1 MTREEKNELL
11 TQLGS
16 EDYEAYMELRRQMD
30 VLAADERMDDAQKA
44 AFYAEIRDELV
55 LLRKRRDLMAKKLQA
70 FNELID
76 EIETR
81 LKETEQYDRRKKKKV
96 RILPPAPTNAQIDYR
111 EKQEAHFAQGMTFY
125 KLFWVFFIG
134 CFAGVVLETIYCLI
148 QRGHYESRVGLI
160 YGPFNLVYGIGALCL
175 SGALYQFRNRGRVF
189 SFVGGF
195 VVGSVVE
202 YACSW
207 FQEVCFGSTS
217 WDYSNMPY
225 NLNGRICLLYS
236 IFWGIL
242 GIFWIKDIY
251 PRMAKW
257 ILKIPNKVGK
267 PLTWVLLVFMVFNSV
282 MTLFTSLRWTARRE
296 GVEPRNAFEAYLD
309 EHYPDER
316 MQKIFANAEFTEDRE
331 ARMQDEQESQNNF
344 QKLEELSKELGQ
356 KTTETIEDAIDT
368 MTSDAEKEANALP
381 QKQTVRRNA
390 DALRTVCFYT
400 GKII

>member
-16 EDYEAYMELRRQMD
+16 EDYEAYMELCRQMD
-30 VLAADERMDDAQKA
+30 VLAADEQMDDAQKA

-76 EIETR
+76 EVETR

-296 GVEPRNAFEAYLD
+296 GIEPRNAFEAYLD

-344 QKLEELSKELGQ
+344 QKLEELSKELDQ

-368 MTSDAEKEANALP
+368 IKSDAEK
-381 QKQTVRRNA
+381 
-390 DALRTVCFYT
+390 
-400 GKII
+400 

>member
-1 MTREEKNELL
+1 MTREEKSELL
-11 TQLGS
+11 AQLGK
-16 EDYEAYMELRRQMD
+16 EDYEYYMEVRRQMD
-30 VLAADERMDDAQKA
+30 VLAADEQMNDAQKA
-44 AFYAEIRDELV
+44 AFYAEIREELIV
-55 LLRKRRDLMAKKLQA
+55 MRKRRDLLTRKLQA

-76 EIETR
+76 EVETR
-81 LKETEQYDRRKKKKV
+81 LRETEQYDRKKKKKM

-175 SGALYQFRNRGRVF
+175 SGALYRFRNRGRVF

-195 VVGSVVE
+195 IVGSVVE

-236 IFWGIL
+236 VFWGIL

-267 PLTWVLLVFMVFNSV
+267 PLTWALLVFMVFNSV

-296 GVEPRNAFEAYLD
+296 GIAPKNAFEAYLD

-331 ARMQDEQESQNNF
+331 ARMQEEQESQNNF
-344 QKLEELSKELGQ
+344 QKLEQLSKELGQ
-356 KTTETIEDAIDT
+356 KTAETIEDAIDT
-368 MTSDAEKEANALP
+368 IKSDVDK
-381 QKQTVRRNA
+381 
-390 DALRTVCFYT
+390 
-400 GKII
+400 

>member
-76 EIETR
+76 EVETR

-296 GVEPRNAFEAYLD
+296 GVKPRNAFEAYLD

-356 KTTETIEDAIDT
+356 ETTETIEDAIDT
-368 MTSDAEKEANALP
+368 IKSDAEK
-381 QKQTVRRNA
+381 
-390 DALRTVCFYT
+390 
-400 GKII
+400 

>member
-76 EIETR
+76 EVETR

-296 GVEPRNAFEAYLD
+296 GIEPRNAFEAYLD

-344 QKLEELSKELGQ
+344 QKIEELSKELGQ
-356 KTTETIEDAIDT
+356 ETTETIEDAIDT
-368 MTSDAEKEANALP
+368 IKSDAEK
-381 QKQTVRRNA
+381 
-390 DALRTVCFYT
+390 
-400 GKII
+400 

>member
-1 MTREEKNELL
+1 MTQEEKNELMM
-11 TQLGS
+11 QLGPG
-16 EDYEAYMELRRQMD
+16 DYETYMELRRQMD
-30 VLAADERMDDAQKA
+30 VLASDERMDDAQKA
-44 AFYAEIRDELV
+44 AFYAEIREELIV
-55 LLRKRRDLMAKKLQA
+55 MRKQRDLMTKKLQV
-70 FNELID
+70 FNDLID
-76 EIETR
+76 EVETR
-81 LKETEQYDRRKKKKV
+81 LKETEKYDRKKKKKL

-160 YGPFNLVYGIGALCL
+160 YGPFNLVYGVGALCL
-175 SGALYQFRNRGRVF
+175 SGALYRFRNRGRVF

-195 VVGSVVE
+195 IVGSVVE

-236 IFWGIL
+236 VFWGIL

-267 PLTWVLLVFMVFNSV
+267 PLTWALLAFMVFNSV

-296 GVEPRNAFEAYLD
+296 GVPASNAFEAYLD

-344 QKLEELSKELGQ
+344 QKLEELSRELGQ
-356 KTTETIEDAIDT
+356 KTAETIEDAIDT
-368 MTSDAEKEANALP
+368 IKSDAEK
-381 QKQTVRRNA
+381 
-390 DALRTVCFYT
+390 
-400 GKII
+400 

>member
-30 VLAADERMDDAQKA
+30 VLAADEQMDDAQKA

-76 EIETR
+76 EVETR

-368 MTSDAEKEANALP
+368 IESDAEK
-381 QKQTVRRNA
+381 
-390 DALRTVCFYT
+390 
-400 GKII
+400 

>member
-1 MTREEKNELL
+1 MTREEKSELL
-11 TQLGS
+11 AQLGK
-16 EDYEAYMELRRQMD
+16 EDYEYYMELRRQMD
-30 VLAADERMDDAQKA
+30 VLAADEQMDDAQKA
-44 AFYAEIRDELV
+44 AFYAEIREELIV
-55 LLRKRRDLMAKKLQA
+55 MRKRRDLLTRKLQA

-76 EIETR
+76 EVETR
-81 LKETEQYDRRKKKKV
+81 LKETEQYDRKKKKKM

-296 GVEPRNAFEAYLD
+296 GIEPRNAFEAYLD

-356 KTTETIEDAIDT
+356 KTAETIEDAIDT
-368 MTSDAEKEANALP
+368 MKSDAEK
-381 QKQTVRRNA
+381 
-390 DALRTVCFYT
+390 
-400 GKII
+400 

>member
-76 EIETR
+76 EVETR
-81 LKETEQYDRRKKKKV
+81 LKETEQYDRRRKKKV

-296 GVEPRNAFEAYLD
+296 GIEPRNAFEAYLD

-344 QKLEELSKELGQ
+344 QKLEELSEELGQ
-356 KTTETIEDAIDT
+356 KTAETIEDAIDT
-368 MTSDAEKEANALP
+368 MKSDAEK
-381 QKQTVRRNA
+381 
-390 DALRTVCFYT
+390 
-400 GKII
+400 

>member
-1 MTREEKNELL
+1 MTQEEKNELMER
-11 TQLGS
+11 LGPQ
-16 EDYEAYMELRRQMD
+16 DYEAYMELRRQMD

-76 EIETR
+76 EVETR

-356 KTTETIEDAIDT
+356 ETTETIEDAIDT
-368 MTSDAEKEANALP
+368 MKSDAEK
-381 QKQTVRRNA
+381 
-390 DALRTVCFYT
+390 
-400 GKII
+400 

>member
-76 EIETR
+76 EVETR

-267 PLTWVLLVFMVFNSV
+267 PLTWALLVFMVFNSV
-282 MTLFTSLRWTARRE
+282 MTLFTSLRWSARRE
-296 GVEPRNAFEAYLD
+296 GIEPRNAFEAYLD

-368 MTSDAEKEANALP
+368 IKSDAEK
-381 QKQTVRRNA
+381 
-390 DALRTVCFYT
+390 
-400 GKII
+400 

>member
-76 EIETR
+76 EVETR

-296 GVEPRNAFEAYLD
+296 GIEPRNAFEAYLD

-344 QKLEELSKELGQ
+344 QKFEELSKELGQ
-356 KTTETIEDAIDT
+356 ETTETIEDAIDT
-368 MTSDAEKEANALP
+368 IKSDAEK
-381 QKQTVRRNA
+381 
-390 DALRTVCFYT
+390 
-400 GKII
+400 

>member
-76 EIETR
+76 EVETR

-356 KTTETIEDAIDT
+356 KTAETIEDAIDT
-368 MTSDAEKEANALP
+368 IKSDAEK
-381 QKQTVRRNA
+381 
-390 DALRTVCFYT
+390 
-400 GKII
+400 

>member
-76 EIETR
+76 EVETR

-296 GVEPRNAFEAYLD
+296 GIEPRNAFEAYLD

-344 QKLEELSKELGQ
+344 QKLEGLSKELGQ
-356 KTTETIEDAIDT
+356 KTAETIEDAVDT
-368 MTSDAEKEANALP
+368 IKSDAEK
-381 QKQTVRRNA
+381 
-390 DALRTVCFYT
+390 
-400 GKII
+400 

>member
-30 VLAADERMDDAQKA
+30 VLAADEQMDDAQKA

-76 EIETR
+76 EVETR

-356 KTTETIEDAIDT
+356 KTAETIEDAVDT
-368 MTSDAEKEANALP
+368 IKSDAEK
-381 QKQTVRRNA
+381 
-390 DALRTVCFYT
+390 
-400 GKII
+400 

>member
-76 EIETR
+76 EVETR
-81 LKETEQYDRRKKKKV
+81 LQETEQYDRRKKKKV

-356 KTTETIEDAIDT
+356 ETTETIEDAIDT
-368 MTSDAEKEANALP
+368 IKSDAEK
-381 QKQTVRRNA
+381 
-390 DALRTVCFYT
+390 
-400 GKII
+400 

>member
-30 VLAADERMDDAQKA
+30 VLAADEQMDDAQKA

-76 EIETR
+76 EVETR

-344 QKLEELSKELGQ
+344 QKLEELSKELDQ

-368 MTSDAEKEANALP
+368 IKSDAEK
-381 QKQTVRRNA
+381 
-390 DALRTVCFYT
+390 
-400 GKII
+400 

>member
-1 MTREEKNELL
+1 MTREEKSELL
-11 TQLGS
+11 AQLGK
-16 EDYEAYMELRRQMD
+16 EDYEYYMELRRQMD
-30 VLAADERMDDAQKA
+30 VLAADEQMDDAQKA
-44 AFYAEIRDELV
+44 AFYAEIREELIV
-55 LLRKRRDLMAKKLQA
+55 MRKRRDLLTRKLQA

-76 EIETR
+76 EVETR
-81 LKETEQYDRRKKKKV
+81 LKETEQYDRKKKKKM

-134 CFAGVVLETIYCLI
+134 CFAGVVLETLYCLI

-175 SGALYQFRNRGRVF
+175 SGALYRFRNRGRVF

-236 IFWGIL
+236 VFWGIL

-267 PLTWVLLVFMVFNSV
+267 PLTWALLVFMVFNSV

-296 GVEPRNAFEAYLD
+296 GIAPKNAFEAYLD

-331 ARMQDEQESQNNF
+331 ARMQEEQESQNNF
-344 QKLEELSKELGQ
+344 QKLEQLSKELGQ
-356 KTTETIEDAIDT
+356 KTAETIEDAIDT
-368 MTSDAEKEANALP
+368 IKSDVEK
-381 QKQTVRRNA
+381 
-390 DALRTVCFYT
+390 
-400 GKII
+400 

>member
-76 EIETR
+76 EVETR

-296 GVEPRNAFEAYLD
+296 GIEPRNAFEAYLD

-316 MQKIFANAEFTEDRE
+316 MQKIFAHAEFTEDRE

-368 MTSDAEKEANALP
+368 IKSDAEK
-381 QKQTVRRNA
+381 
-390 DALRTVCFYT
+390 
-400 GKII
+400 

>member
-296 GVEPRNAFEAYLD
+296 GIEPRNAFEAYLD

-356 KTTETIEDAIDT
+356 KTAETIEDAVDT
-368 MTSDAEKEANALP
+368 IKSDAEK
-381 QKQTVRRNA
+381 
-390 DALRTVCFYT
+390 
-400 GKII
+400 

>member
-76 EIETR
+76 EVETR

-125 KLFWVFFIG
+125 KLFCVFFIG

-356 KTTETIEDAIDT
+356 ETTETIEDAIDT
-368 MTSDAEKEANALP
+368 MKSDAEK
-381 QKQTVRRNA
+381 
-390 DALRTVCFYT
+390 
-400 GKII
+400 

>member
-76 EIETR
+76 EVETR

-368 MTSDAEKEANALP
+368 IKSDAAK
-381 QKQTVRRNA
+381 
-390 DALRTVCFYT
+390 
-400 GKII
+400 

>member
-76 EIETR
+76 EVETR

-344 QKLEELSKELGQ
+344 QKLEELSKELDQ

-368 MTSDAEKEANALP
+368 MKSDAEK
-381 QKQTVRRNA
+381 
-390 DALRTVCFYT
+390 
-400 GKII
+400 

>member
-76 EIETR
+76 EVETR

-175 SGALYQFRNRGRVF
+175 SGALYRFRNRGRVF

-296 GVEPRNAFEAYLD
+296 GIEPRNAFEAYLD

-356 KTTETIEDAIDT
+356 ETTETIEDAVDT
-368 MTSDAEKEANALP
+368 IKSDAEK
-381 QKQTVRRNA
+381 
-390 DALRTVCFYT
+390 
-400 GKII
+400 

>member
-1 MTREEKNELL
+1 MTREEKSELL
-11 TQLGS
+11 AQLGK
-16 EDYEAYMELRRQMD
+16 EDYEYYMEVRRQMD
-30 VLAADERMDDAQKA
+30 VLAADEQMNDAQKA
-44 AFYAEIRDELV
+44 AFYAEIREELIV
-55 LLRKRRDLMAKKLQA
+55 MRKRRDLLTRKLQA

-76 EIETR
+76 EVETR
-81 LKETEQYDRRKKKKV
+81 LRETEQYDRKKKKKV

-175 SGALYQFRNRGRVF
+175 SGALYRFRNRGRVF

-195 VVGSVVE
+195 IVGSVVE

-207 FQEVCFGSTS
+207 FQELCFGSTS

-236 IFWGIL
+236 VFWGIL

-267 PLTWVLLVFMVFNSV
+267 PLTWALLVFMVFNSV

-296 GVEPRNAFEAYLD
+296 GIAPKNAFEAYLD

-331 ARMQDEQESQNNF
+331 ARMQEEQESQNNF
-344 QKLEELSKELGQ
+344 QKLEQLSKELGQ
-356 KTTETIEDAIDT
+356 KTAETIEDAIDT
-368 MTSDAEKEANALP
+368 IKSDVEK
-381 QKQTVRRNA
+381 
-390 DALRTVCFYT
+390 
-400 GKII
+400 

>member
-76 EIETR
+76 EVETR

-148 QRGHYESRVGLI
+148 QRGHYESRVGMI

-195 VVGSVVE
+195 VVGWVVE

-356 KTTETIEDAIDT
+356 ETTETIEDAIDT
-368 MTSDAEKEANALP
+368 IKSDAEK
-381 QKQTVRRNA
+381 
-390 DALRTVCFYT
+390 
-400 GKII
+400 

>member
-76 EIETR
+76 EVETR

-267 PLTWVLLVFMVFNSV
+267 PLTGVLLVFMVFNSV

-344 QKLEELSKELGQ
+344 QKIEELSKELGQ
-356 KTTETIEDAIDT
+356 ETTETIEDAIDT
-368 MTSDAEKEANALP
+368 IKSDAEK
-381 QKQTVRRNA
+381 
-390 DALRTVCFYT
+390 
-400 GKII
+400 

>member
-76 EIETR
+76 EVETR

-344 QKLEELSKELGQ
+344 QKLEELSKELG
-356 KTTETIEDAIDT
+356 KETTETIEDAIDT
-368 MTSDAEKEANALP
+368 IKSDAEK
-381 QKQTVRRNA
+381 
-390 DALRTVCFYT
+390 
-400 GKII
+400 

>member
-11 TQLGS
+11 TQLGP

-76 EIETR
+76 EVETR

-296 GVEPRNAFEAYLD
+296 GIEPRNAFEAYLD

-344 QKLEELSKELGQ
+344 QKFEELSKELGQ
-356 KTTETIEDAIDT
+356 ETTETIEDAIDT
-368 MTSDAEKEANALP
+368 IKSDAEK
-381 QKQTVRRNA
+381 
-390 DALRTVCFYT
+390 
-400 GKII
+400 

>member
-76 EIETR
+76 EVETR

-175 SGALYQFRNRGRVF
+175 SSALYQFRNRGRVF

-296 GVEPRNAFEAYLD
+296 GIEPRNAFEAYLD

-356 KTTETIEDAIDT
+356 KTTETIEDAVDT
-368 MTSDAEKEANALP
+368 IKSDAEK
-381 QKQTVRRNA
+381 
-390 DALRTVCFYT
+390 
-400 GKII
+400 

>member
-76 EIETR
+76 EVETR
-81 LKETEQYDRRKKKKV
+81 LKETEQYERRKKKKV

-368 MTSDAEKEANALP
+368 IKSDAEK
-381 QKQTVRRNA
+381 
-390 DALRTVCFYT
+390 
-400 GKII
+400 

>member
-296 GVEPRNAFEAYLD
+296 GIEPRNAFEAYLD

-316 MQKIFANAEFTEDRE
+316 MQKIFAHAEFTEDRE

-368 MTSDAEKEANALP
+368 IKSDAEK
-381 QKQTVRRNA
+381 
-390 DALRTVCFYT
+390 
-400 GKII
+400 

>member
-1 MTREEKNELL
+1 MTKEEKNELL

-55 LLRKRRDLMAKKLQA
+55 LMRKRRDLMAKKLQA
-70 FNELID
+70 FNDLID
-76 EIETR
+76 EVETR

-296 GVEPRNAFEAYLD
+296 GIEPRNAFEAYLD

-356 KTTETIEDAIDT
+356 KTAETIEDAIDT
-368 MTSDAEKEANALP
+368 MKSDAEK
-381 QKQTVRRNA
+381 
-390 DALRTVCFYT
+390 
-400 GKII
+400 

>member
-76 EIETR
+76 EVETR

-267 PLTWVLLVFMVFNSV
+267 PLTGVLLVFMVFNSV

-296 GVEPRNAFEAYLD
+296 GIEPRNAFEAYLD

-356 KTTETIEDAIDT
+356 ETTETIEDAIDT
-368 MTSDAEKEANALP
+368 IKSDAEK
-381 QKQTVRRNA
+381 
-390 DALRTVCFYT
+390 
-400 GKII
+400 

>member
-76 EIETR
+76 EVETR

-217 WDYSNMPY
+217 WDYTNMPY

-344 QKLEELSKELGQ
+344 QKIEELSKELGQ
-356 KTTETIEDAIDT
+356 ETTETIEDAIDT
-368 MTSDAEKEANALP
+368 IKSDAEK
-381 QKQTVRRNA
+381 
-390 DALRTVCFYT
+390 
-400 GKII
+400 